1 MKLHRQTQLFF
12 TLVIWMLSGC
22 QTVRLGLDPGPA
34 GAGRLGAERPGKAA
48 GDYPVD
54 LTQLIFLAAIDDPDA
69 VAKAKGTYL
78 HEAPPASAAS
88 APIPT
93 RELADLEAARKSF
106 YNKCGDFVRCGVLR
120 DRVQERLI
128 WASESACSDY
138 LTSVRKSFTSTNLNL
153 GGATTLLGALGSVLT
168 SATATRVFSGAAAVT
183 SGVRAEYNDVYFSS
197 QAFELVSKAIRSVRD
212 KTLKGIRDER
222 RGKSAKD
229 YTLEAAVGDA
239 VRFHG
244 TCNVLAGLEE
254 ASDAVTR
261 ERDPGLRRL
270 SELLQGVG
278 AGVNLSLGT
287 AALDTSDLP
296 SARRTCGQI
305 AATVSAGKQAANDF
319 SQAAKKAQED
329 PVDSE
334 IKKKYGDREPVINRL
349 AKSLSE
355 SEERVKNECDLK
367 GAVNLAETKM
377 FDTMR
382 EFAGMQLSEKQVGKA
397 KFDAARA
404 EVMAVKAALEL
415 VLVAAQND
423 LRDITSNAKA
433 P

>member
-367 GAVNLAETKM
+367 GAVNLAEI
-377 FDTMR
+377 
-382 EFAGMQLSEKQVGKA
+382 G
-397 KFDAARA
+397 RA
-404 EVMAVKAALEL
+404 HV
-415 VLVAAQND
+415 
-423 LRDITSNAKA
+423 
-433 P
+433 

>member
-1 MKLHRQTQLFF
+1 M
-12 TLVIWMLSGC
+12 
-22 QTVRLGLDPGPA
+22 
-34 GAGRLGAERPGKAA
+34 
-48 GDYPVD
+48 
-54 LTQLIFLAAIDDPDA
+54 
-69 VAKAKGTYL
+69 
-78 HEAPPASAAS
+78 
-88 APIPT
+88 
-93 RELADLEAARKSF
+93 
-106 YNKCGDFVRCGVLR
+106 
-120 DRVQERLI
+120 
-128 WASESACSDY
+128 
-138 LTSVRKSFTSTNLNL
+138 
-153 GGATTLLGALGSVLT
+153 
-168 SATATRVFSGAAAVT
+168 T

-382 EFAGMQLSEKQVGKA
+382 EFAGMPLSEKQVGKA